1 MKNYFRRRFMMFSS
15 TNLCSGFPNPY
26 KSTFLGLRHLSDQ
39 LKYQPSLW
47 CECAFDISLALL
59 SLLKYSIR
67 LSASVCFPGAVTH
80 SISGYAAGL
89 DLRVLKVKEEIGV
102 YTWLLR

>member
-1 MKNYFRRRFMMFSS
+1 MKNYFRRRFMMLSS
-15 TNLCSGFPNPY
+15 TNLCSGFPNPCN
-26 KSTFLGLRHLSDQ
+26 STFLGLRHLSDQ
-39 LKYQPSLW
+39 LKCQPSLW
-47 CECAFDISLALL
+47 CDCVFDMSLALL

-80 SISGYAAGL
+80 STSGYDAGL

-102 YTWLLR
+102 